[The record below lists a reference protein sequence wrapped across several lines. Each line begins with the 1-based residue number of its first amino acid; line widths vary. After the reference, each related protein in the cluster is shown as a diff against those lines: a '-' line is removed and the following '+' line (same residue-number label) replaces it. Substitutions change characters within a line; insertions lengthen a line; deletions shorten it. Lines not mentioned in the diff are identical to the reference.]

1 MKKTLNFFGRLS
13 FPKNILV
20 LAGIIVLMSSHEL
33 FLKTDS
39 HFLKEGQAT
48 ELYLYNGTFDKS
60 ENVITRDRI
69 QDAKVLGPDYEFIPS
84 DSDYYDQE
92 NATYL
97 KLTVGKSG
105 TYVAGISTLA
115 RNIELTAEEF
125 KEYLEHEGLD
135 RVVKER
141 DMKGIS
147 NRAVVEKYSKHV
159 KALLQVSDEHS
170 EDYNRELNYPI
181 EFIPLQ
187 NPYLLSV
194 GEIIDFQLLYKGEP
208 LANEVVHFSS
218 DTASR
223 VSASITDDDGEF
235 SFEIEKPGKWF
246 VATIHMEESTEANLD
261 YESNWA
267 TLTFE
272 IR

>member
-1 MKKTLNFFGRLS
+1 MLAG
-13 FPKNILV
+13 ILV
-20 LAGIIVLMSSHEL
+20 LLSSHEL

-39 HFLKEGQAT
+39 HFLDEGQPT

-60 ENVITRDRI
+60 ENVISRDRI
-69 QDAKVLGPDYEFIPS
+69 EKARIVGPGYEFLPS
-84 DSDYYDQE
+84 NDDYYDKE

-97 KLTVGKSG
+97 KFTTGKSG
-105 TYVAGISTLA
+105 TYVAGISTLP

-141 DMKGIS
+141 DLKGIS

-159 KALLQVSDEHS
+159 KALLQVSDGHT
-170 EDYNRELNYPI
+170 EDYSTELKYPI

-187 NPYLLSV
+187 NPYILSV
-194 GEIIDFQLLYKGEP
+194 GDIIDFQLLYKGEP

-218 DTASR
+218 DSASR

-235 SFEIEKPGKWF
+235 SFEIDAAGKWY
-246 VATIHMEESTEANLD
+246 VATIHMEESQETGLD

-272 IR
+272 IK